1 MNFKRPCDIYSTPQH
16 IFAEIMHL
24 FQFCRFGFFK
34 RLILSIGILL
44 DVKNMLNQDENKY
57 SKRFRIVIKPGRSF
71 IGYVIWEH
79 VKGIV
84 IWMFEEMC

>member
-1 MNFKRPCDIYSTPQH
+1 M
-16 IFAEIMHL
+16 FAEIIH
-24 FQFCRFGFFK
+24 FFHFCQVGFCK
-34 RLILSIGILL
+34 WLKSSMGILL
-44 DVKNMLNQDENKY
+44 DGKNMVNQDENKY
-57 SKRFRIVIKPGRSF
+57 SKLFPIVIKPGRSF